1 VLRPYGVVT
10 LVTLPRVTD
19 AATMLKISF
28 WRYSAVNRQT
38 LFSALACALLVFSMG
53 CGSTN
58 NLQSI
63 QLSVSNTDANAG
75 TGVVVF
81 IDQDYPLYTW
91 GNYSSGKQKV
101 LSNESVQYHIAYP
114 PLGFASTGTL
124 GDPTATPPQTVQL
137 SANGTLSA
145 VVPYVACTFEN
156 VAVAP
161 ATTPAFESTGSY
173 AVTAT
178 YLGLTTPP
186 AYVGVATAAGV
197 VSATN
202 PTGECYAPP
211 TGK

>member
-1 VLRPYGVVT
+1 
-10 LVTLPRVTD
+10 
-19 AATMLKISF
+19 M
-28 WRYSAVNRQT
+28 NRQI
-38 LFSALACALLVFSMG
+38 LFSALACALLAFSMG

-63 QLSVSNTDANAG
+63 QLSTSNTDPNAG

-91 GNYSSGKQKV
+91 GIYSSGKQKL

-114 PLGFASTGTL
+114 PLGFAATGEL
-124 GDPTATPPQTVQL
+124 GNPNATPPQTVQL
-137 SANGTLSA
+137 TANGVLSA
-145 VVPYVACTFEN
+145 VVPFIACTFEN
-156 VAVAP
+156 VAQAP

-186 AYVGVATAAGV
+186 AYIGVATAGGV
-197 VSATN
+197 YSTSN
-202 PTGECYAPP
+202 PNSECYVPP
-211 TGK
+211 TS

>member
-1 VLRPYGVVT
+1 MR
-10 LVTLPRVTD
+10 
-19 AATMLKISF
+19 KISF

-81 IDQDYPLYTW
+81 IDQSVPLYTW
-91 GNYSSGKQKV
+91 GNYSSGKQK
-101 LSNESVQYHIAYP
+101 LLNNESVKYLIAYP
-114 PLGFASTGTL
+114 PLGSAGTGTL
-124 GDPTATPPQTVQL
+124 GNPNANPPQTVSL
-137 SANGTLSA
+137 SGVGVLSA
-145 VVPYVACTFEN
+145 VVPYVACTFVN

-161 ATTPAFESTGSY
+161 ATTPAFQSTGSY

-178 YLGLTTPP
+178 YLGFTTPP
-186 AYVGVATAAGV
+186 AYIGVATAGGV
-197 VSATN
+197 VSTSN
-202 PTGECYAPP
+202 PSGECYAAPAS
-211 TGK
+211 